1 MRMSVPALVSD
12 PGQVTAD
19 WLTAVLTHAGALP
32 GGAVAGFE
40 AAAIG
45 TGSVGATLRYR
56 LRYAPGGPPGPA
68 SVVVKF
74 AAEQEASRA
83 AGIAT
88 HSYENEVG
96 FYRELAA
103 TVRIRRPRC
112 YHAAVIEGTADV
124 VVVLEDLAAAAP
136 GDQLT
141 GCDRT
146 DAELA
151 MTEAARLH
159 GPRWGDRSLAEV
171 AWLGGPGPVSVADF
185 YRAVW
190 GGFVDRYREA
200 LAPEAITAGETL
212 GAGLDGWA
220 AYRPTALTITHGDFR
235 ADNMLF
241 AGTGQ
246 RRRLTVVDWQT
257 VGLGGG
263 AADVAYFL
271 GGSLPAG
278 LRRAAEPVL
287 LDRYRDALAEYGVTY
302 PRDDCWADYR
312 RHSWGGLV
320 MAVIAGMLVGRTP
333 RSDAMF
339 TTMANR
345 HAVQAADLGAAEFLG

>member
-1 MRMSVPALVSD
+1 MSAPALVSD

-19 WLTAVLTHAGALP
+19 WLTDVLAQAGALA
-32 GGAVAGFE
+32 GGAVTGFD

-56 LRYAPGGPPGPA
+56 LRYGPGTAAGPA

-74 AAEQEASRA
+74 AAAEEASRA
-83 AGIAT
+83 AGVAT
-88 HSYENEVG
+88 RSYENEVG
-96 FYRELAA
+96 FYRDLAA

-112 YHAAVIEGTADV
+112 YHAAVVPGTADV
-124 VVVLEDLAAAAP
+124 VVVLEDLAPAAQ

-141 GCDRT
+141 GCDAV
-146 DAELA
+146 DAGLA

-159 GPRWGDRSLAEV
+159 GPRWGDPALSDVSWLAGSESSI
-171 AWLGGPGPVSVADF
+171 SVADF

-190 GGFVDRYREA
+190 GGFVDRYRPA
-200 LAPEAITAGETL
+200 LAPAAIAAGEAL
-212 GAGLDGWA
+212 GAGLDRWT
-220 AYRPTALTITHGDFR
+220 AYRPPALTITHGDFR
-235 ADNMLF
+235 VDNMMF

-246 RRRLTVVDWQT
+246 GRQLTVVDWQT

-271 GGSLPAG
+271 GGSLPPE
-278 LRRAAEPVL
+278 LRRATESQL
-287 LDRYRDALAEYGVTY
+287 LGRYRDALAEYGISY
-302 PRDDCWADYR
+302 PPDACWADYR

-320 MAVIAGMLVGRTP
+320 MAVIAGMLVSRTE

-339 TTMANR
+339 VTMANR
-345 HAVQAADLGAAEFLG
+345 HAIQARDLGAAEFLS